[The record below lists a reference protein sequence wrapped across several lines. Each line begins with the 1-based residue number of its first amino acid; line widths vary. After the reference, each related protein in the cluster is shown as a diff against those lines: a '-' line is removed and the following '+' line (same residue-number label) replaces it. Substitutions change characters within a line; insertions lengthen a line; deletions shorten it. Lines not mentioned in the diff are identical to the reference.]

1 MKKLARPPK
10 IMRKARRK
18 KRLSPFEAKIEFQRS
33 QNFLQELG
41 KQTER
46 EVIAKDL
53 KNRRVLLN
61 EQRNYFYE

>member
-1 MKKLARPPK
+1 
-10 IMRKARRK
+10 MRKARRK

-53 KNRRVLLN
+53 KNRRVFLN
-61 EQRNYFYE
+61 E